1 MEDYIWTAAAVEKEL
16 ELGQGRVARVFRD
29 ILDKLQFR
37 EEEKAWYRAEPS
49 KTSEEPA
56 GDAAN
61 GDSVNEEVVN
71 KEAVNRGNY
80 IFGGCNAPQD
90 IKQLFAI
97 FEKREKITEHTI
109 ITLKY
114 LLFDLLPQHRDK
126 SNLREMYMHQRKE
139 EFYQLHDLLMQLRSL
154 NIIGEAL
161 DQKEE
166 LNAKY
171 GDILSKKQVKE
182 LEQVAKMV
190 EKCCGYSVANEK
202 PDNPVKW
209 LEEGRRRIGCS
220 AVIDR
225 RVEAYFAGCFRD
237 FYFEKQIWVKQEKD
251 KGRPWKAL
259 YSEMYKAVEKWHH
272 RWMRI
277 MTVAKEV
284 RESENGEYRNTYSLC
299 KIAMEGVQEEAFI
312 GKTITN
318 GIKKD
323 LWQEWCE
330 KLVDEILSHKLRRNY
345 EEDYNYML
353 IRAFLELNDIH
364 DKIAK
369 EQQKY
374 CPELQEIIPKPSSE
388 SSLGTFYE
396 AIFRQYK

>member
-1 MEDYIWTAAAVEKEL
+1 MSEKP
-16 ELGQGRVARVFRD
+16 
-29 ILDKLQFR
+29 
-37 EEEKAWYRAEPS
+37 AE
-49 KTSEEPA
+49 
-56 GDAAN
+56 DAAN
-61 GDSVNEEVVN
+61 EDSVNEEV
-71 KEAVNRGNY
+71 VNRGNY
-80 IFGGCNAPQD
+80 IFGGCNAPQNLE
-90 IKQLFAI
+90 QLFAI
-97 FEKREKITEHTI
+97 FEKREKIKEHTI

-126 SNLREMYMHQRKE
+126 SNLREMSMHQQKE

-259 YSEMYKAVEKWHH
+259 YSEMYKAVEKWHY
-272 RWMRI
+272 RWMHI
-277 MTVAKEV
+277 MTVAKEA

-299 KIAMEGVQEEAFI
+299 KIAMEGVQEEFI

-318 GIKKD
+318 SIKKD

-330 KLVDEILSHKLRRNY
+330 KLVDEILSHKLHQNY

>member
-37 EEEKAWYRAEPS
+37 EEEKAWYRAEPA
-49 KTSEEPA
+49 KMSEKPA
-56 GDAAN
+56 EDAAN
-61 GDSVNEEVVN
+61 EDSVNEEV
-71 KEAVNRGNY
+71 VNRGNY
-80 IFGGCNAPQD
+80 IFGGCNAPQNLE
-90 IKQLFAI
+90 QLFAI
-97 FEKREKITEHTI
+97 FEKREKIKEHTI

-126 SNLREMYMHQRKE
+126 SNLREMSMHQQKE

-161 DQKEE
+161 DQ
-166 LNAKY
+166 
-171 GDILSKKQVKE
+171 KQVKE

-259 YSEMYKAVEKWHH
+259 YSEMYKAVEKWHY
-272 RWMRI
+272 RWMHI
-277 MTVAKEV
+277 MTVAKEA

-318 GIKKD
+318 SIKKD

-330 KLVDEILSHKLRRNY
+330 KLVDEILSHKLRQNY

-388 SSLGTFYE
+388 SSRGTFYE

>member
-1 MEDYIWTAAAVEKEL
+1 MSGKMEDYIWTAAAVEKEL

-37 EEEKAWYRAEPS
+37 EEEKAWYRAEPA
-49 KTSEEPA
+49 KMSEKPA
-56 GDAAN
+56 ADAAN
-61 GDSVNEEVVN
+61 EDSVNEEVVN

-126 SNLREMYMHQRKE
+126 SNLREMSMHQQKE
-139 EFYQLHDLLMQLRSL
+139 DFYQLHDLLMQLRSL
-154 NIIGEAL
+154 NIIG
-161 DQKEE
+161 EE

-259 YSEMYKAVEKWHH
+259 YSEMYKAVEKWHY
-272 RWMRI
+272 RWMHI
-277 MTVAKEV
+277 
-284 RESENGEYRNTYSLC
+284 
-299 KIAMEGVQEEAFI
+299 MEGVQEEAFI

-318 GIKKD
+318 SIKKD

-330 KLVDEILSHKLRRNY
+330 KLVDEILSHKLRQNY

>member
-1 MEDYIWTAAAVEKEL
+1 MEQKRHNSSSSKRRSRRRRIQRRRRMQVLFSLLLFCSILVLAVSYMFFQRFVSRYPADKFCGNVFIGSFDVSGMTKKEVEKMMEEHL
-16 ELGQGRVARVFRD
+16 SSGRQASVVMQVGEKEESATLEELGLGYKDLKRQIKTAFDYGKTGSLWQRFWKLKKLSGEKKVF
-29 ILDKLQFR
+29 
-37 EEEKAWYRAEPS
+37 
-49 KTSEEPA
+49 
-56 GDAAN
+56 
-61 GDSVNEEVVN
+61 
-71 KEAVNRGNY
+71 KENY
-80 IFGGCNAPQD
+80 
-90 IKQLFAI
+90 
-97 FEKREKITEHTI
+97 T
-109 ITLKY
+109 
-114 LLFDLLPQHRDK
+114 
-126 SNLREMYMHQRKE
+126 
-139 EFYQLHDLLMQLRSL
+139 
-154 NIIGEAL
+154 
-161 DQKEE
+161 
-166 LNAKY
+166 
-171 GDILSKKQVKE
+171 LSKKQVKE

-259 YSEMYKAVEKWHH
+259 YSEMYKAVEKWHY
-272 RWMRI
+272 RWMHI
-277 MTVAKEV
+277 MTVAKAV

-318 GIKKD
+318 SIKKD

-330 KLVDEILSHKLRRNY
+330 KLVDEILSHKLRQNY